1 MSFEPQAD
9 VQYCVTPTNITEQV
23 GSGAA
28 RETGIFAVPTGN
40 AWTVEVT
47 KVGVF
52 QEVLHIPDS
61 GAVTIDIEFWDSL
74 LTGQA
79 AIDAADAFSVSNVQE
94 DRAFDADSAVEQEVA
109 NVLGTLIQDLQNGV
123 PVPAYTITNLTT
135 DRILN
140 ADSTSDAELADIL
153 GSFIRDLERG
163 WGGFF
168 NISNLTTDRT
178 MDSGAPPA
186 NAEFADV
193 LGTLINDFQ
202 PRSNLIA
209 GVNLL
214 VANHT
219 LRQLNEIW
227 SGSQIMHAGDTLN
240 AEIAAQGNGTQ
251 GVGASFV
258 VEYRVLSYS

>member
-52 QEVLHIPDS
+52 QESLHIPDS
-61 GAVTIDIEFWDSL
+61 GAVTIDLEFWDSM

-79 AIDAADAFSVSNVQE
+79 AIDAADAFSVTNVQE
-94 DRAFDADSAVEQEVA
+94 DRTFDADTMVEQEIA
-109 NVLGTLIQDLQNGV
+109 NVLGTLITDLQNGKV
-123 PVPAYTITNLTT
+123 PSYNITNLTT

-140 ADSTSDAELADIL
+140 ADSTTDAELADIL
-153 GSFIRDLERG
+153 GTFIRDRERG

-168 NISNLTTDRT
+168 NVSNLTTDRT
-178 MDSGAPPA
+178 GDMGSPPA
-186 NAEFADV
+186 NAETADI

-202 PRSNLIA
+202 PRSNLVPA
-209 GVNLL
+209 ATNLL

-219 LRQLNEIW
+219 IRQLNELFQ
-227 SGSQIMHAGDTLN
+227 GSQIMHQGDTLN

-251 GVGASFV
+251 GLGASFV